1 MKTWRKTNEML
12 EVFFASLG
20 VLGESL
26 WSLERPRGV
35 FGAPLERPRTRNAYR
50 TIGISMIS
58 KPVLF
63 TFVPSLG
70 GAGRSL
76 ERLWGVFGSP
86 LVPIGKFWVEKDG
99 SEELRRAPPSSDE
112 AFRREVRRL
121 RGSMR
126 ETLSF
131 MQFRKLLWNA
141 LSTAWGADCKRFA
154 TPADPIQGPQTQTL
168 NKQSIRQKM

>member
-1 MKTWRKTNEML
+1 MERAET
-12 EVFFASLG
+12 VFVSKFHETPKVLKLFKNIVKNQRNVGGFFRVFGGPWG

-35 FGAPLERPRTRNAYR
+35 FGAPLERPRSRNDYR
-50 TIGISMIS
+50 TLGISMIF

-99 SEELRRAPPSSDE
+99 SGELPGAPTSSSELRGRAFGGRCAGCE
-112 AFRREVRRL
+112 GV
-121 RGSMR
+121 
-126 ETLSF
+126 
-131 MQFRKLLWNA
+131 
-141 LSTAWGADCKRFA
+141 
-154 TPADPIQGPQTQTL
+154 
-168 NKQSIRQKM
+168 

>member
-1 MKTWRKTNEML
+1 
-12 EVFFASLG
+12 
-20 VLGESL
+20 
-26 WSLERPRGV
+26 
-35 FGAPLERPRTRNAYR
+35 
-50 TIGISMIS
+50 MIF

-63 TFVPSLG
+63 TFVPSLE

-99 SEELRRAPPSSDE
+99 SQELRRAPTSSDE
-112 AFRREVRRL
+112 LPGAPAKAFRREVRRL

-131 MQFRKLLWNA
+131 MQFRKLSCHA

-154 TPADPIQGPQTQTL
+154 TPADPI
-168 NKQSIRQKM
+168 

>member
-1 MKTWRKTNEML
+1 MAKNQVNVGGIFRAFGGPW
-12 EVFFASLG
+12 G

-35 FGAPLERPRTRNAYR
+35 FGAPLERPWSRNDYR
-50 TIGISMIS
+50 NPGISMIS

-63 TFVPSLG
+63 TFIPSLG

-86 LVPIGKFWVEKDG
+86 LVPIGKFWVEKG
-99 SEELRRAPPSSDE
+99 SSDELRRAPRSSDE
-112 AFRREVRRL
+112 LPGAPAKAFRREVRRL

-131 MQFRKLLWNA
+131 IQFRFSL
-141 LSTAWGADCKRFA
+141 
-154 TPADPIQGPQTQTL
+154 
-168 NKQSIRQKM
+168 

>member
-1 MKTWRKTNEML
+1 MAKKQRNFGGL
-12 EVFFASLG
+12 FRVFGGPWG

-35 FGAPLERPRTRNAYR
+35 FGAPLERPRSRNDYR
-50 TIGISMIS
+50 NPAISMIS
-58 KPVLF
+58 KPLFF
-63 TFVPSLG
+63 TFIPSLG

-99 SEELRRAPPSSDE
+99 SQELRRAPPK

-131 MQFRKLLWNA
+131 MQFRKLSCHA
-141 LSTAWGADCKRFA
+141 LSTAWGAEC
-154 TPADPIQGPQTQTL
+154 
-168 NKQSIRQKM
+168 